1 MHQDAEMLSLE
12 PLPLLLFNN
21 VAVELHS
28 LYTIYVRLKKK
39 GIIKI
44 NHSVFIVQKE
54 LYNEQPQF
62 II

>member
-54 LYNEQPQF
+54 LYTEQPQF